1 MAGLVLIDS
10 SLAHSAGLPL
20 LVCVMLAKIFF
31 SSRPGGA
38 APKKK
43 QPKNLQACLAL
54 CLQPPQT
61 IVISLPTQTL
71 HELQV
76 ASGDGRNGGKN
87 CAGFYRIQD
96 LNKVS
101 VFIKS

>member
-1 MAGLVLIDS
+1 
-10 SLAHSAGLPL
+10 
-20 LVCVMLAKIFF
+20 MLAKIFF

-43 QPKNLQACLAL
+43 KIKKYLQACLAL

-76 ASGDGRNGGKN
+76 ASGDGRN
-87 CAGFYRIQD
+87 AG
-96 LNKVS
+96 
-101 VFIKS
+101 